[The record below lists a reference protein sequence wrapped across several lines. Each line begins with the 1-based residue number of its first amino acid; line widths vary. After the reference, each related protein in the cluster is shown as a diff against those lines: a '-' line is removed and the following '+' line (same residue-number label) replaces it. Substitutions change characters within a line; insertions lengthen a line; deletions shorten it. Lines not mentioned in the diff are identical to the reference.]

1 MQLGFLMLGLLATM
15 QPAPPAP
22 PPPAP
27 RMDVKLH
34 ASSESIAPGGQTE
47 LLVEIQVA
55 KPWHIYHPIILDT
68 GLPTTIELSAPPE
81 VSIGEIEF
89 PAPKLG
95 ELQGI
100 EYLELSGRVLAL
112 TRLSLA
118 PTAPRD
124 VPLKLSATVS
134 ALACIEQCVPV
145 KASAELVLP
154 VSAAPGAAANGKL
167 FDEARAALAP
177 PLAQAQHLDGGEL
190 KLSAQR
196 IALGQEAEL
205 VATIRVKPG
214 LHVLDREA
222 GSEFLIPSRLFIES
236 RNGIKFA
243 REAEQLWPDAR
254 VRNIEGFGKVREQAG
269 ELRIRVPFR
278 IEDAKFPSG
287 PVALRVLF
295 QYQACTEQGQC
306 FPPQFASGWIRFDA
320 DTPNPPA
327 GLAAAPA
334 PSASESSRDVTRQP
348 ASAPSAAA
356 AGGRADDSPAA
367 GGGAPI
373 TLWAAIGLAFLGG
386 LILNIMPCVLPV
398 ISLKVISF
406 VQQGGED
413 RYRVLALGLM
423 FCLGILVWFWLFA
436 LLSMTGRLPLQYPAV
451 VVAIGGVLCVFALNL
466 FGVFEI
472 MLPGAACC
480 QLDAIASREGYGG
493 AFFKGFLATLL
504 GTACTAPFLGS
515 ALVYAASQP
524 PLVSFNVFTAAGVG
538 MALPYFLLAANPR
551 WLRFVPRPGPWM
563 VTFKQGAGFI
573 LLGTAVWLLT
583 ILAKQLGAGGVVW
596 TVSFWSFLGLAAWMI
611 GLIRHTWSPGPRY
624 AMWTAAATA
633 ALFGGWFSFG
643 VMYRPEERALASV
656 DPESV
661 IRHVASRGWS
671 KEIPWAPY
679 APRLAEELSRR
690 GYTVYVDYTA
700 AWCVNCQVN
709 KSLVL
714 ETAAIREKM
723 HSLGVIPIEADFTNE
738 DPVML
743 AEITRRGRNSVPLN
757 IVLPAGRPE
766 AEIVLPVL
774 LTQSIVSEAL
784 DQAGPS
790 REAPGLARRA
800 P

>member
-1 MQLGFLMLGLLATM
+1 MLPGFLMLGLLATM

-22 PPPAP
+22 PP
-27 RMDVKLH
+27 RLDVKLY
-34 ASSESIAPGGQTE
+34 AASESVSPGGQME

-68 GLPTTIELSAPPE
+68 GLPTTIEFAAPPD
-81 VSIGEIEF
+81 VSFGEIEF

-100 EYLELSGRVLAL
+100 EYLELSGRVLVL
-112 TRLSLA
+112 TRLNLA
-118 PTAPRD
+118 PSAPRD
-124 VPLKLSATVS
+124 APLKLSATVS

-145 KASAELVLP
+145 KAIAELVLP
-154 VSAAPGAAANGKL
+154 VRAAPGAPANTQL
-167 FDEARAALAP
+167 FDEARVALAP
-177 PLAQAQHLDGGEL
+177 PLAGAPHLDGGEL
-190 KLSAQR
+190 RLSADR
-196 IALGQEAEL
+196 IALGQDAEL

-214 LHVLDREA
+214 LHILDRDA
-222 GSEFLIPSRLFIES
+222 GSELLIPSRLYIES

-243 REAEQLWPDAR
+243 GESEQLWPAPK
-254 VRNIEGFGKVREQAG
+254 VRSIEGFGSIREQSG
-269 ELRIRVPFR
+269 ELKIRVPMR

-295 QYQACTEQGQC
+295 QYQACTDQGQC
-306 FPPQFASGWIRFDA
+306 FPPQLASGWIRFYA
-320 DTPNPPA
+320 DTPTPPA
-327 GLAAAPA
+327 EPAAARA
-334 PSASESSRDVTRQP
+334 PTARGDGENETRRP
-348 ASAPSAAA
+348 GSAPSAAA
-356 AGGRADDSPAA
+356 VDGRPEDSSR
-367 GGGAPI
+367 GDSGAPI
-373 TLWAAIGLAFLGG
+373 TLWAAVGLAFLGG
-386 LILNIMPCVLPV
+386 MILNIMPCVLPV

-451 VVAIGGVLCVFALNL
+451 VVAVGGVLCVFALNL

-472 MLPGAACC
+472 MLPGTACC

-596 TVSFWSFLGLAAWMI
+596 TVSFWGFLGLAAWMI
-611 GLIRHTWSPGPRY
+611 GLIRHTWSPGARY
-624 AMWTAAATA
+624 AMWTAAACVA
-633 ALFGGWFSFG
+633 ALGGWFSFG
-643 VMYRPEERALASV
+643 VMYRPEERAWASV

-661 IRHVASRGWS
+661 IRHVASRGWN

-709 KSLVL
+709 KTLVL

-723 HSLGVIPIEADFTNE
+723 RSLGVIPIEADFTNE
-738 DPVML
+738 DPLML

-757 IVLPAGRPE
+757 IILPAGRPD
-766 AEIVLPVL
+766 AEIILPVL
-774 LTQSIVSEAL
+774 LTQSIVAEAL